1 MDYKWPIEEHW
12 NHRQVRTILNS
23 SDVKENWRNISEAIK
38 SLSWNDIYNLHN
50 SEYADKQKSISKALN
65 ESLQLELISRGARNK
80 VEIFA
85 EEPFN
90 KAPYII
96 EQKLGNIAIDYVF
109 GHYNTIPWKI
119 SRLAASMMSSNLEK
133 SIKPSVGI
141 LVLVD
146 KELKQSGNF
155 DSGIGTWEQA
165 VDYLRVFDNQWDAP
179 ILLLGLTDPGI
190 FQIEDKRK

>member
-38 SLSWNDIYNLHN
+38 SLSWNDIYNLHD

>member
-1 MDYKWPIEEHW
+1 MEYKWPIEEHW

-23 SDVKENWRNISEAIK
+23 SDVKENWKNISDAIK
-38 SLSWNDIYNLHN
+38 SLSWDDIYNLHN

-65 ESLQLELISRGARNK
+65 ESLQLELISLGARNK

-85 EEPFN
+85 EKPFN

-96 EQKLGNIAIDYVF
+96 EQKLDNIAIDYVF

-141 LVLVD
+141 LILVD
-146 KELKQSGNF
+146 KELKKSGNF

>member
-23 SDVKENWRNISEAIK
+23 SDVKENWENISNAIK

-65 ESLQLELISRGARNK
+65 ESLQLELISLGARNK
-80 VEIFA
+80 VEIFT

-179 ILLLGLTDPGI
+179 NLLLGLTDPGI